1 MEEDR
6 PLPGPLRL
14 LVGLATLPHELAHYL
29 VFAPW
34 GRSLGIEF
42 GGRRSGGL
50 DLPLARLTG
59 EFSRSIPTAAVRLGA
74 VAPTLVFSLLA
85 VALDVLVGFRGASVP
100 SLLLVLVLAFWAAP
114 SHGDLNVFIRARAVR
129 EGGSFDARGRVARGA
144 RPAATL
150 LTVLVTWLVAGVLLL

>member
-1 MEEDR
+1 MEETR

-14 LVGLATLPHELAHYL
+14 LIGLVTLPHELAHYL

-42 GGRRSGGL
+42 GGRRTGGM

-59 EFSRSIPTAAVRLGA
+59 EFSPSIPTVVVRLGA

-85 VALDVLVGFRGASVP
+85 VVLDVTVGFQGPSAA
-100 SLLLVLVLAFWAAP
+100 SLLLVFALAFWAAP

-129 EGGSFDARGRVARGA
+129 ESGSFDARGPVARAA
-144 RPAATL
+144 RPAATV